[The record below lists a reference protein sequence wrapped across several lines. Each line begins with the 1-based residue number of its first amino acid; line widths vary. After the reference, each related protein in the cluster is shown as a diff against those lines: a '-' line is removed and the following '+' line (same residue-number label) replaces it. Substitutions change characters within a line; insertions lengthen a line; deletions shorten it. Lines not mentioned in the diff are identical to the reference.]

1 MPYFFLGIVRGHI
14 VRSTYFDDGL
24 YDGLELTTIGW
35 QRSIKIAIDSQGSKF
50 FYYFEEQKTYDN
62 FSVMLVNIQL
72 LGSSFFIDL

>member
-50 FYYFEEQKTYDN
+50 FYYFEEQKTFCDAGKY
-62 FSVMLVNIQL
+62 SVTWIL
-72 LGSSFFIDL
+72 FFH